1 MPASESKAL
10 PWPTIVI
17 VAVLAAGVGGTMWW
31 LSTTPPDRSDKV
43 LLTPEARGYV
53 RSLALSDVEMKA
65 TESYLK
71 QSIIEISGNIGNK
84 GDRVLKLVEINCVFH
99 DAYGQLVLRDRQ
111 PIAGGKFGLLR
122 PGETRNFRLA
132 FDNIPESWNQSMPQ
146 LVIAQIQFE

>member
-1 MPASESKAL
+1 MPASETKST
-10 PWPTIVI
+10 PWPAIAI
-17 VAVLAAGVGGTMWW
+17 GAVLALTAGGALWW
-31 LSTTPPDRSDKV
+31 LSTAPPDRSDKV
-43 LLTPEARGYV
+43 TLTPEARGYV

-71 QSIIEISGNIGNK
+71 QSIVEISGNIANK

-99 DAYGQLVLRDRQ
+99 DPYGQLVLRDRKA
-111 PIAGGKFGLLR
+111 IAGGKFGLLR
-122 PGETRNFRLA
+122 PGETRTFRLA